1 MEGMSKERK
10 GKRRKSRASSSI
22 TEDATKE
29 KASTVTL
36 QANFL
41 QKITFDTHYTNR
53 FAIRICSRTLFISSE
68 HNTI

>member
-10 GKRRKSRASSSI
+10 GKRRKSRTSSSI
-22 TEDATKE
+22 TEGATKE
-29 KASTVTL
+29 EADAVTS

-53 FAIRICSRTLFISSE
+53 FAIRICFRTLFISSE
-68 HNTI
+68 RNTI